1 MSKHEPRHISSCFSV
16 GNNCRLQGGSEGY
29 RMEGKAILGARSA
42 VLVPTTVDKADV
54 LTVEIKSD
62 RVSHR
67 PKGASK

>member
-16 GNNCRLQGGSEGY
+16 GNNCRPGSEGY